1 MARKHGKT
9 GMEAYLDK
17 ILQPEV
23 LFTLFAAYILGR
35 MTAGRRAR
43 DNGLSP
49 TPPTPKEIKA
59 ALDRVTMSK
68 WLEIDAELDARK
80 KIRAI
85 KLLRN
90 ATGLG
95 LKDSKHAIEERERK
109 RDLRLH

>member
-1 MARKHGKT
+1 
-9 GMEAYLDK
+9 MEAYLDK

-23 LFTLFAAYILGR
+23 LFTLFVVFLIGR
-35 MTAGRRAR
+35 ATAGGKKQE
-43 DNGLSP
+43 NSLSP
-49 TPPTPKEIKA
+49 TPLSPAEIDA
-59 ALDRVTMSK
+59 ALARVTMSK

-85 KLLRN
+85 KLLRD

-95 LKDSKHAIEERERK
+95 LKASKEAIEERERK

>member
-1 MARKHGKT
+1 
-9 GMEAYLDK
+9 MEDYLDK

-23 LFTLFAAYILGR
+23 LFTLFAVFLFGR
-35 MTAGRRAR
+35 ATAGGKNRQ
-43 DNGLSP
+43 NSLSP
-49 TPPTPKEIKA
+49 TPPTPAEVDA
-59 ALDRVTMSK
+59 ALARVTMSK

-95 LKDSKHAIEERERK
+95 LKASKRAIEERERK

>member
-1 MARKHGKT
+1 MARTHRKT
-9 GMEAYLDK
+9 GMDAYLDK
-17 ILQPEV
+17 IFQPEV
-23 LFTLFAAYILGR
+23 LFTLFAVFILGR
-35 MTAGRRAR
+35 ITAGQRAR

-49 TPPTPKEIKA
+49 TPPAPKEIKA
-59 ALDRVTMSK
+59 ALDRVIMSK
-68 WLEIDAELDARK
+68 WLEIDAELDAHK

>member
-1 MARKHGKT
+1 
-9 GMEAYLDK
+9 MEAYLDK

-23 LFTLFAAYILGR
+23 LFTLFVVFLLGR
-35 MTAGRRAR
+35 ATGGGKNRE
-43 DNGLSP
+43 NSLSP
-49 TPPTPKEIKA
+49 IPPTPAEIEA

-85 KLLRN
+85 KLLRE

-95 LKDSKHAIEERERK
+95 LKDSKEAIEARERK

>member
-1 MARKHGKT
+1 
-9 GMEAYLDK
+9 MEDYLDK

-23 LFTLFAAYILGR
+23 LFTLFVVFLFGR
-35 MTAGRRAR
+35 ATAGGKKQK
-43 DNGLSP
+43 NSLSP
-49 TPPTPKEIKA
+49 TPLSPAEVDA
-59 ALDRVTMSK
+59 ALKRVTMSK

-85 KLLRN
+85 KLLRD

-95 LKDSKHAIEERERK
+95 LKASKEAIEERERK

>member
-1 MARKHGKT
+1 
-9 GMEAYLDK
+9 MEAYFDK

-23 LFTLFAAYILGR
+23 LFTLFVVFLIGR
-35 MTAGRRAR
+35 ATAGGKNRE
-43 DNGLSP
+43 NSLSP
-49 TPPTPKEIKA
+49 IPPTPEEVDA
-59 ALDRVTMSK
+59 ALERVTMSK

-85 KLLRN
+85 KLLRQ

-95 LKDSKHAIEERERK
+95 LKDSKEAIEARERK

>member
-1 MARKHGKT
+1 
-9 GMEAYLDK
+9 MEAYLDK

-23 LFTLFAAYILGR
+23 LFTLFVVFLIGR
-35 MTAGRRAR
+35 ATAGGKKQG
-43 DNGLSP
+43 NSLSP
-49 TPPTPKEIKA
+49 TPLSPTEVDA
-59 ALDRVTMSK
+59 ALKRVTMSK

-85 KLLRN
+85 KLLRD

-95 LKDSKHAIEERERK
+95 LKASKEAIEERERK

>member
-1 MARKHGKT
+1 
-9 GMEAYLDK
+9 MEDYLDK

-23 LFTLFAAYILGR
+23 LFTLFVVFLFGR
-35 MTAGRRAR
+35 ATAGGRKKE
-43 DNGLSP
+43 NSLSP
-49 TPPTPKEIKA
+49 TPPTPAEVDA
-59 ALDRVTMSK
+59 ALKRVTMSK

-85 KLLRN
+85 KLLRQ